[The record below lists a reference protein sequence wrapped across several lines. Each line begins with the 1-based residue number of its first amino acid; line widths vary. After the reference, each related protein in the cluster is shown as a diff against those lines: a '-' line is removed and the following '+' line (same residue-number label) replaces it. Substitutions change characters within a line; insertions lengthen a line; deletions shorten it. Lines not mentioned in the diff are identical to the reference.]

1 MLRQTINTGLA
12 LGAGAALWGLTEAQ
26 AYTLRRRSILIDGG
40 TRAHTADA
48 PDGSDR
54 TSSDDVFTQAPKPLR
69 ALHLSDIHLVP
80 WQRRRIKWIQSL
92 AQTQPDFLILT
103 GDQLASKRA
112 VEPLLEALAPFEGIP
127 GAFVYGSNDYFGP
140 IPKNP
145 FIYLFRDNSKPHSRH
160 SSSSHSNRVELP
172 WQKMTAE
179 FEARGWI
186 NLNNARASVRTG
198 GWNLDLVGVDDPH
211 ISRDE
216 FPAVVG
222 SGCDDGAGSGAG
234 DGLASGSSS
243 AAGSGSGVKDD
254 DGAAQQYAAHQSG
267 AAGGQAHLKLGLVH
281 APYRKPLDQMVADGC
296 DAVFAGH
303 THGGQVCL
311 PGVGALVTNCDLDRE
326 YASGLFQWPPTG
338 KEIIHGDATVP
349 TGMESF
355 PTAWVNVSTGLG
367 HSPFTPFRVACR
379 PEAVLV
385 EFTLV

>member
-1 MLRQTINTGLA
+1 MLRKTIDTGLT
-12 LGAGAALWGLTEAQ
+12 LGAGAALWGLAEAQ

-40 TRAHTADA
+40 AWA
-48 PDGSDR
+48 
-54 TSSDDVFTQAPKPLR
+54 SSTEPPKPLR

-92 AQTQPDFLILT
+92 AETQPDFLILT

-112 VEPLLEALAPFEGIP
+112 VEPLLEALAPFEDIP

-140 IPKNP
+140 APKNP
-145 FIYLFRDNSKPHSRH
+145 FVYLFRDHSTPHEPH
-160 SSSSHSNRVELP
+160 ANLVELP

-186 NLNNARASVRTG
+186 NLNNARATVNVN
-198 GWNLDLVGVDDPH
+198 GWNVDLVGVDDPH
-211 ISRDE
+211 IGRDQ
-216 FPAVVG
+216 FPETSGGVSG
-222 SGCDDGAGSGAG
+222 SGGGSSSGGGSVSRNDDGAN
-234 DGLASGSSS
+234 
-243 AAGSGSGVKDD
+243 
-254 DGAAQQYAAHQSG
+254 
-267 AAGGQAHLKLGLVH
+267 LKIGLVH
-281 APYRKPLDQMVADGC
+281 APYQRSLDVMVADGC
-296 DAVFAGH
+296 TAIFAGH

-338 KEIIHGDATVP
+338 KEIIHSDGTVP

-355 PTAWVNVSTGLG
+355 PTAWVNVTTGLG
-367 HSPFTPFRVACR
+367 TSPFTPVRVACR

-385 EFTLV
+385 EFTAV